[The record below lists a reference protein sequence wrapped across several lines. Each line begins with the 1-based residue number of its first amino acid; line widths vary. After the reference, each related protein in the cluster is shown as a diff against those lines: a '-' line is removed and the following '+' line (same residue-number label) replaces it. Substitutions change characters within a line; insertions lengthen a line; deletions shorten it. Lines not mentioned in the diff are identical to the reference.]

1 MVDLAEIQA
10 ATGVLVAAIYYVLTM
25 RATQRNMN
33 LTLET
38 RRIGLIDNLSTR
50 IVNMEGMR
58 SYFELARA
66 LKDLDPSLKE
76 TAKRLIESQW

>member
-58 SYFELARA
+58 SYFELARTNLHLHLRDKA
-66 LKDLDPSLKE
+66 SN
-76 TAKRLIESQW
+76 